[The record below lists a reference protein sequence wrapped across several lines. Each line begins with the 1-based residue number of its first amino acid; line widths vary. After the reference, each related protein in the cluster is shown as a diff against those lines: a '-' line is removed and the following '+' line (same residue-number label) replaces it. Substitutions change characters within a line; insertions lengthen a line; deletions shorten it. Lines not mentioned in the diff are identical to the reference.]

1 MGSTNTKLR
10 NPIDRSL
17 SHLKF
22 FHQTRGKSINELSI
36 DEIKLFLNSK
46 NQTLRSGYLQT
57 LYNYSKVF
65 SPANILVGF
74 YDAIVDNPHAFLN
87 DVVVFLGGKKNQISS
102 FDINDEIN
110 VSKKDIIDSE
120 ILDFVTKKYTSDIRL
135 LSKIFGGY
143 CSRWENKLDNKKQ
156 NTKLYYSVTLDK
168 TNF

>member
-1 MGSTNTKLR
+1 MYKLSPDAKIVFIIR

-46 NQTLRSGYLQT
+46 NQTLRSDYLRT

-87 DVVVFLGGKKNQISS
+87 DVVVFLEQ
-102 FDINDEIN
+102 
-110 VSKKDIIDSE
+110 
-120 ILDFVTKKYTSDIRL
+120 TKIKHPI
-135 LSKIFGGY
+135 
-143 CSRWENKLDNKKQ
+143 
-156 NTKLYYSVTLDK
+156 
-168 TNF
+168 